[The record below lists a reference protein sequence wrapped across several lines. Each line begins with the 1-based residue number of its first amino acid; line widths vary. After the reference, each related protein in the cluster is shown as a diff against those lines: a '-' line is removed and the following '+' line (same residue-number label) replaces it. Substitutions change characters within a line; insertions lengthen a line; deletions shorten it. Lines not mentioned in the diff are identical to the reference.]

1 MGNMGSFNAAGPAP
15 GMYTQPAYGGAPL
28 TPPQTA
34 VKQTAGSTIFMVL
47 AILYSAT
54 TLLSFITGLA
64 TSNSGLAVFLSI
76 LFSVPAILLTIGM
89 WMSFASAR
97 QPGNRLSGVGLCRGV
112 MITCVV
118 LICIFMAFVII
129 ASIIW
134 LSEADSQARRYGASL
149 SDLGMIL
156 RYDSEIRE
164 ATTVLIILFILL
176 IAVMIFVMI
185 YFIKLS
191 KLCAEV
197 RDTMYTGQNRIGGT
211 TYVFVFTIIIIVCA
225 VISLLFSIAANAT
238 IADISDVF
246 SEMGLNGVLGGLA
259 GASALGIIQSL
270 LSIAVYICA
279 TVTLSQLKKNLMMTN
294 GYYGGRPY

>member
-15 GMYTQPAYGGAPL
+15 GMYAQPAFGGAPL

-47 AILYSAT
+47 TILYSAT
-54 TLLSFITGLA
+54 TLLSFVTGLA
-64 TSNSGLAVFLSI
+64 NSEGGLAVFMSI
-76 LFSVPAILLTIGM
+76 LVSVPAILLTIGM

-97 QPGNRLSGVGLCRGV
+97 QPDNRLSGVGLCRGV
-112 MITCVV
+112 MITYVV
-118 LICIFMAFVII
+118 LICIAMAALII
-129 ASIIW
+129 ITIIG
-134 LSEADSQARRYGASL
+134 LSEASSQARRYGASL
-149 SDLGMIL
+149 SDLGTIL
-156 RYDSEIRE
+156 RYDSDARA
-164 ATTVLIILFILL
+164 ATTALTITYILI
-176 IAVMIFVMI
+176 IAVMVFVMI

-191 KLCAEV
+191 KLCAGV

-211 TYVFVFTIIIIVCA
+211 SYVFVFTIIIIVCA

-259 GASALGIIQSL
+259 GASAMGIIQSL

-279 TVTLSQLKKNLMMTN
+279 TVTFSQLKKNLMMTN